1 MKTFDVNNIQLTIQ
15 SPGID
20 VSENLHEL
28 LIQQIEKLGKL
39 NPRLKKCEIIL
50 HNEKND
56 KLMNCVLEA
65 KIFVPENIFFSK
77 KQDVSYQLAARKVF
91 EDLHEQLFK
100 LKGNF
105 EEH

>member
-20 VSENLHEL
+20 VSENLREF

-39 NPRLKKCEIIL
+39 NPRMKKCEIIL

-56 KLMNCVLEA
+56 KLKNCVLEA
-65 KIFVPENIFFSK
+65 KIFVPENMFFSK
-77 KQDVSYQLAARKVF
+77 SQDVSYQLAARKVF

-100 LKGNF
+100 LKESL